1 MTKRT
6 YERSSKEFSQKSD
19 YDKDKKIHFKYNKGK
34 KSEFIEDINNNN
46 NKLSFNNNKITNI
59 MLSNNDDEQK
69 KSSDKKLTF
78 IEVCAGAG
86 GLSKGFIDC
95 GFEALLLNDTDKYCV
110 ETLKLNHPKINII
123 KGSMV
128 DLDLEKYK
136 EQKIDVL
143 MGGVPCQSF
152 SQAGKRKG
160 IQDDRGKLILHF
172 IEMINILN
180 PNVFLI
186 ENVHGLVTHE
196 NGSTLKMIISEINK
210 IDKYTI
216 NYKVLN
222 ANDYSVPQNRKRLI
236 IVGINHSINKT
247 FNFPKE
253 HEYKPVLSDV
263 LTNCPKSDGAVY
275 NTEKKKLFTMIPEGG
290 CWINLPEDLQKSYM
304 GKSYE
309 SGGGKRGILKR
320 LDMKKPCLT
329 LLTTPSQKQTE
340 RCHPTETRPLQILEY
355 ARIQTFP
362 DDYKFAGSL
371 NQKYKQIGNAVP
383 VKLSEAIAKEI
394 YKLLKTNYTSL
405 VAQNQ

>member
-1 MTKRT
+1 M
-6 YERSSKEFSQKSD
+6 SSNTIVQKEQC
-19 YDKDKKIHFKYNKGK
+19 DK
-34 KSEFIEDINNNN
+34 
-46 NKLSFNNNKITNI
+46 
-59 MLSNNDDEQK
+59 Q
-69 KSSDKKLTF
+69 LTF

-86 GLSKGFIDC
+86 GLSKGFIDS
-95 GFEALLLNDTDKYCV
+95 GFTSLLLNDTDKYCI
-110 ETLKLNHPKINII
+110 ETLKMNHPDTNII

-136 EQKIDVL
+136 DKQIDVL

-160 IQDDRGKLILHF
+160 VEDDRGKLILHF

-180 PNVFLI
+180 PNIFII

-196 NGSTLKMIISEINK
+196 NGNTLQMIIGEINK
-210 IDKYTI
+210 IGKYNI

-236 IVGINHSINKT
+236 IVGVNHSINKT
-247 FNFPKE
+247 FNFPE
-253 HEYKPVLSDV
+253 PHEYKPVLKDV
-263 LTNCPKSDGAVY
+263 LEDCPESPGAVY
-275 NTEKKKLFTMIPEGG
+275 NKDKYDIMKLVPEGG
-290 CWINLPEDLQKSYM
+290 CWVDIPDEIAKKYM

-320 LDMKKPCLT
+320 LDMKKPSLT

-340 RCHPTETRPLQILEY
+340 RCHPTETRPLQTLEY

-362 DDYKFAGSL
+362 DNYKFSGST
-371 NQKYKQIGNAVP
+371 NQIYKQIGNAVP
-383 VKLSEAIAKEI
+383 VNLSKAIAQEVI
-394 YKLLKTNYTSL
+394 NVL
-405 VAQNQ
+405 QN